1 MAEHYEYAVMMPSRS
16 LGEAHRGP
24 FGTFE
29 EAQEWIQDAYDDEV
43 EKAFEIWHVA
53 ERKVSGW
60 YRVDE

>member
-1 MAEHYEYAVMMPSRS
+1 MSEHFEYAVIMPQRD
-16 LGEAHRGP
+16 LEPHRGP

-29 EAQEWIQDAYDDEV
+29 EAQKWIADAFTDGCPN
-43 EKAFEIWHVA
+43 AFETWYVA